1 MECDEESSLDTEEVA
16 EQRPELGRKNRSAV
30 TDDGIRKAVMLYH
43 YVDNYFR
50 QSWGIDGD
58 LDWLLMYYFHEPVND
73 D

>member
-1 MECDEESSLDTEEVA
+1 MEGSWESPFDAEEVA
-16 EQRPELGRKNRSAV
+16 ERGPELGRKNRSAV
-30 TDDGIRKAVMLYH
+30 TDDGVREAVMSHH

-58 LDWLLMYYFHEPVND
+58 LDWLIMHHFCEPVND